1 MTGRIAVCALCGAL
15 WVAAAADR
23 VHAARAL
30 AAAPPAFFGGDCVA
44 TLRNVRA
51 GTGAKAFA
59 SAYVFSN
66 GYAYG
71 EWAAGVAHGQ
81 SLWRKRGS
89 AWCKVQTGAVTLDE
103 RALAVYGVPVPVAR
117 RLIAE
122 MASGSQI
129 APPESSKDVRH
140 R

>member
-1 MTGRIAVCALCGAL
+1 MSGRVVVCALCGAL
-15 WVAAAADR
+15 WVAAGAG
-23 VHAARAL
+23 RAH
-30 AAAPPAFFGGDCVA
+30 AAAPPAFFGGECVA

-51 GTGAKAFA
+51 GSGAKAFE
-59 SAYVFSN
+59 SAYVFSS

-81 SLWRKRGS
+81 SLWRKRGG
-89 AWCKVQTGAVTLDE
+89 AWCKVQTGADVLDE
-103 RALAVYGVPVPVAR
+103 RALEGYGVPAPDAR

-122 MASGSQI
+122 MTSGPQI
-129 APPESSKDVRH
+129 APPQPPKDGRH